1 MQNYRIV
8 AKPNLT
14 NVIRGKVMSF
24 SLQRINPDAPA
35 LEQIRASWTCYH
47 HISFRTHDKYL
58 GKVINGPQNSTQW
71 NEVKWAIEGRHKI
84 VCEIIYGNRKEYIEY
99 IQNVINAK
107 QSVAYSTNT
116 AEESENPF
124 IFYKNLTQQI
134 DWILLQ
140 EKQQQLSAED
150 EQAYQNRMESLKLF
164 KDKLKFLLDKV
175 PADCRENFGQVHV
188 KHISSIYGER
198 EDMSLRVGYFYNDN
212 EVHLIDWTSPVDR
225 SFCGVYVGKG
235 ETKEDAIKQA
245 LECWDKDNRYPEGI
259 IKGYAAVDK
268 LFGVAK
274 EVTFDDDNRI
284 ILGKEIIYG
293 GIEINF
299 DTDGKSD
306 SDTLSDALASLGF
319 AAMVVAGVIT
329 LVAPVPG
336 SRVVSGL
343 IWSSIAASV
352 ASSTAS
358 AAINIS
364 DRHSEGFSNWKDDSF
379 DILTIVSNVF
389 AGGTIIASTK
399 WISKTLLLTNISQ
412 KQAVKIMLIGQI
424 SADLLQGILVTEE
437 LAEAVYSVMHNKT
450 LPADIKLSKISALIK
465 RGIIDGILITV
476 SIHGSKKNLAA
487 LKNDPSPSKTTMSLE
502 KIDRYISGEEH
513 FPKTGIE
520 NSPYEIQSK
529 IPSKKTESSPAP
541 NKVETKTQVLPAL
554 PNTVSN
560 IADEIPSLMPYT
572 KDMQYSK
579 ILSAQITDDN
589 GVKKML
595 SAIYPQKWELLS
607 MENKAKAIPGEYFD
621 TVLNKNLTKG
631 KERSS
636 LNEKKGAITDTT
648 DLDSGTRKSN
658 TSESESKT
666 TVYTNHANKKK
677 GQKELEDELNV
688 WRKDEKINITKRVA
702 LAQTRCEVEG
712 IVSQA
717 NFYNLNIPSYKNL
730 KRKDVGI
737 IEAIDATYYRF
748 IDADAYMVL
757 LKDSYQKSKSL
768 YPSVTPSFAEMHPT
782 TERLISEF
790 IANNQQFR
798 IIDGLPGMHAEVLS
812 TNNVFQQ
819 LEAKGKN
826 VDEYLDKIEVYT
838 IRLTEYEQGKAFPA
852 CRHCSGIL
860 SKSKGIHIPTGR
872 VDD

>member
-14 NVIRGKVMSF
+14 NVLRGKIMSF

-35 LEQIRASWTCYH
+35 LEQIRASWLCYN
-47 HISFRTHDKYL
+47 HISFRTDDKYL

-71 NEVKWAIEGRHKI
+71 NEVKWDIEGRHKI
-84 VCEIIYGNRKEYIEY
+84 VCQIIYGNQKEYIEY

-107 QSVAYSTNT
+107 QSVSYSTNT

-134 DWILLQ
+134 DWILVQ

-164 KDKLKFLLDKV
+164 KEKLKFLLDKV

-198 EDMSLRVGYFYNDN
+198 EDMSLRVCYFYNDN

-245 LECWDKDNRYPEGI
+245 LECWDKDNRYPEGT

-268 LFGVAK
+268 QFGIAK

-306 SDTLSDALASLGF
+306 SDSLSDAFASLGF
-319 AAMVVAGVIT
+319 AAIVVAGVIT

-343 IWSSIAASV
+343 IWSSIAAS
-352 ASSTAS
+352 TTS
-358 AAINIS
+358 AVINIA
-364 DRHSEGFSNWKDDSF
+364 DRHREGFGNWKDDSF

-389 AGGTIIASTK
+389 ASGTIIASAK
-399 WISKTLLLTNISQ
+399 WSSKTLLLTNLSQ
-412 KQAVKIMLIGQI
+412 KQAIKITLIGQI
-424 SADLLQGILVTEE
+424 SADSLQGILITEE
-437 LAEAVYSVMHNKT
+437 LAEAIYSVMNNKT

-465 RGIIDGILITV
+465 RGIMDGILITI
-476 SIHGSKKNLAA
+476 SIHGSKKNLTA
-487 LKNDPSPSKTTMSLE
+487 LKNDPYHSKTTMSLE

-513 FPKTGIE
+513 FPKPGIE
-520 NSPYEIQSK
+520 NSLSEVPSK
-529 IPSKKTESSPAP
+529 IPSQKTESSPVP
-541 NKVETKTQVLPAL
+541 NRVENSNQVLPAS

-572 KDMQYSK
+572 KDTQYNK
-579 ILSAQITDDN
+579 TLSVQITYEN
-589 GVKKML
+589 GVEKTL

-607 MENKAKAIPGEYFD
+607 MENKAKAVPGEYFHRILD
-621 TVLNKNLTKG
+621 ENLTKG
-631 KERSS
+631 QEFSS
-636 LNEKKGAITDTT
+636 LNKDKGNITYTT
-648 DLDSGTRKSN
+648 DLNSGTRKSN
-658 TSESESKT
+658 TSETESKT
-666 TVYTNHANKKK
+666 TVSTNHASKKQ
-677 GQKELEDELNV
+677 GQKELEDELKV

-712 IVSQA
+712 IVSEA
-717 NFYNLNIPSYKNL
+717 NFYNLEVPYYKEL
-730 KRKDVGI
+730 KNGRVKLV
-737 IEAIDATYYRF
+737 EAIDATYYRF
-748 IDADAYMVL
+748 IDVGAYMKL
-757 LKDSYQKSKSL
+757 LKESYLGSSSL
-768 YPSVTPSFAEMHPT
+768 YPNVTPAFAKMHPT
-782 TERLISEF
+782 TERLIREF
-790 IANNQQFR
+790 ISNNQQFR

>member
-1 MQNYRIV
+1 MQNYQIV

-14 NVIRGKVMSF
+14 NVIRGKIMSF
-24 SLQRINPDAPA
+24 SLQRINPNAPA
-35 LEQIRASWTCYH
+35 LEQIRASWRCYN
-47 HISFRTHDKYL
+47 HISFRTDNKYL

-71 NEVKWAIEGRHKI
+71 NEVKWDIEGRHKI

-134 DWILLQ
+134 DWILVQ

-212 EVHLIDWTSPVDR
+212 EVHLIDWTNPVDR

-268 LFGVAK
+268 QFGVAK

-319 AAMVVAGVIT
+319 AAIVVAGVIT

-343 IWSSIAASV
+343 IWSSIAAS
-352 ASSTAS
+352 TTS
-358 AAINIS
+358 AVINIA

-389 AGGTIIASTK
+389 AGGTIIASAK
-399 WISKTLLLTNISQ
+399 WSSKTLLLTNISQ
-412 KQAVKIMLIGQI
+412 KQAVKITLIGQI
-424 SADLLQGILVTEE
+424 SADSLQGILITEE
-437 LAEAVYSVMHNKT
+437 LAEAIYSVMHNKT
-450 LPADIKLSKISALIK
+450 LPADIKLAKISALIK
-465 RGIIDGILITV
+465 RGIMDGILITV
-476 SIHGSKKNLAA
+476 SIHGSKKNLTA

-513 FPKTGIE
+513 FPKPGIE
-520 NSPYEIQSK
+520 NSLSE
-529 IPSKKTESSPAP
+529 IPSNIPSQKTESSPVP
-541 NKVETKTQVLPAL
+541 NRVENSNQVLPAS

-572 KDMQYSK
+572 KDTQYNK
-579 ILSAQITDDN
+579 TLSVQITYEN
-589 GVKKML
+589 GVEKTL

-607 MENKAKAIPGEYFD
+607 MENKAKAVPGEYFD

-636 LNEKKGAITDTT
+636 LNEKKGVITDTT

-677 GQKELEDELNV
+677 GQKELEDELNALKNSGMKP
-688 WRKDEKINITKRVA
+688 KDITKRVA

-717 NFYNLNIPSYKNL
+717 NFYNLEVPYYKEL
-730 KRKDVGI
+730 KNGRVKLV
-737 IEAIDATYYRF
+737 EAIDATYYRF
-748 IDADAYMVL
+748 IDADAYMTL
-757 LKDSYQKSKSL
+757 LKKSYQDSSSL
-768 YPSVTPSFAEMHPT
+768 YPNVTPAFAEMHPI
-782 TERLISEF
+782 TERLIREF
-790 IANNQQFR
+790 IDNNQQFR

-826 VDEYLDKIEVYT
+826 VEEYLDKIEVYT